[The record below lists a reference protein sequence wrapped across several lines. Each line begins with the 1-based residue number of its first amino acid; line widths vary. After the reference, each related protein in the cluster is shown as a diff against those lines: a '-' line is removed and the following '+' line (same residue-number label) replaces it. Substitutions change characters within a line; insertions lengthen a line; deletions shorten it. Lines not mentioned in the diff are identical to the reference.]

1 MKTLN
6 RYIFTFLTATAV
18 LGFQGCEK
26 ALELDPLGGIE
37 KEEVFNSEANIKS
50 LLNSVY
56 TVIGSDKWSNGRI
69 PQFNDLLGDEFF
81 GAQLGSTKGEIYNR
95 NTSVFNDDIKGLHKE
110 PYYAIQRA
118 NQVLDNIGI
127 VSAGFKDNAEG
138 QAKFAR
144 ALGHFDLVKLFAQPY
159 NTNTDN
165 AHAGIILQ
173 LTVSVE
179 SAVARATIKQ
189 VYDQIIL
196 DLKDA
201 EAKLPS
207 QNGIYPTKWAA
218 KALLARVYFQMN
230 KFTEAY
236 TYANDVLTNG
246 LSVRGQSYAQ
256 IDYTKLAY
264 ADRFSVAGS
273 KESIFEVVNEAGLSG
288 RSNSYRDLYK
298 SEGSNPEMKL
308 MNSIYTANAT
318 DVNDKRG
325 AAWYAAGTSAD
336 WKMLK
341 KFDVQNFTTTLI
353 HFTEMKLIRAESA
366 AETGLN
372 LPVGIA
378 DLNDIKSRAY
388 GDAAALLPANASASL
403 LKDQVRIQRE
413 KEMIGEG
420 DRAQQIKRIGAK
432 GETSFSRGVVWNCN
446 GMILQF
452 PGTEFNLNPLFVKNP
467 EGGCN

>member
-6 RYIFTFLTATAV
+6 RYIFSFLTATTV
-18 LGFQGCEK
+18 LGFQGCDK
-26 ALELDPLGGIE
+26 ALELDALGGIE
-37 KEEVFNSEANIKS
+37 KEAVFASEENVKS

-56 TVIGSDKWSNGRI
+56 TVIGSQKWNSGRNQ
-69 PQFNDLLGDEFF
+69 QFNDLLGDEFF
-81 GAQLGSTKGEIYNR
+81 GAQLGSTKGEVYNR
-95 NTSVFNDDIKGLHKE
+95 NTSVFNDDTKAFHKE
-110 PYYAIQRA
+110 PYFAIQRS

-127 VSAGFKDNAEG
+127 VSAAFKDNAEG

-159 NTNTDN
+159 NTNSDN
-165 AHAGIILQ
+165 SHPGIVLQ
-173 LTVSVE
+173 LTVSTE
-179 SAVARATIKQ
+179 SAVARSTVKQ
-189 VYDQIIL
+189 VYDQVIL

-207 QNGIYPTKWAA
+207 QNGNYPTKWAA

-236 TYANDVLTNG
+236 NYANDVLVNG
-246 LSVRGQSYAQ
+246 LSVRNQNYAQ
-256 IDYTKLAY
+256 IGFTELDY

-273 KESIFEVVNEAGLSG
+273 KESIFEIVNEKGLSG
-288 RSNSYRDLYK
+288 RSDSYRALYK
-298 SEGSNPEMKL
+298 SEGNNPEMKL
-308 MNSIYTANAT
+308 MNSFYTANT
-318 DVNDKRG
+318 SDVTDKRG
-325 AAWYAAGTSAD
+325 IAWYVKGISAD
-336 WKMLK
+336 FKLLK

-366 AETGLN
+366 AETGQN
-372 LPVGIA
+372 LTVGLA

-388 GDAAALLPANASASL
+388 GTSAVLLPANASAAL
-403 LKDQVRIQRE
+403 LRDQVRVQRE

-432 GETSFSRGVVWNCN
+432 GEASFSRGVVWNCN

-452 PGTEFNLNPLFVKNP
+452 PGSEFNLNPLFVKNP